1 MLLTPLKKADSL
13 NKVLGSLSS
22 SSRSLEGSLGR
33 REKILKESR
42 DVIADCSKAI
52 ISIHTGDKTS
62 ARALILKAKHGL
74 TELRGLS
81 QGELDKY
88 LTPPETEYVE
98 AEALLS
104 LATHKPL
111 PSAEELAVSP
121 GSYILGLLD
130 VIGEAKRRLF
140 DCIRQ
145 GELDEAERLFSVM
158 ETLYVSIKPLAVY
171 DNIVPGMRRK
181 LDVDRSILEDTRSM
195 MTEETR
201 RTKLLKMM
209 RSLEDKMDAAKG

>member
-1 MLLTPLKKADSL
+1 MKKADSL
-13 NKVLGSLSS
+13 NKVLGSLSAASRNLES
-22 SSRSLEGSLGR
+22 SVAR
-33 REKILKESR
+33 REKILKDSR

-52 ISIHTGDKTS
+52 ISIHTGDTAS

-74 TELRGLS
+74 KGLREAS
-81 QGELDKY
+81 QGEMDKY

-98 AEALLS
+98 AETLQA
-104 LATHKPL
+104 LATHKPI
-111 PSAEELAVSP
+111 PSSEELGVSH
-121 GSYILGLLD
+121 GSYVLGLLD
-130 VIGEAKRRLF
+130 AIGEAKRRLY

-145 GELDEAERLFSVM
+145 GELDEAERLFGVM
-158 ETLYVSIKPLAVY
+158 ENLYVSIKPLAVY
-171 DNIVPGMRRK
+171 DNVVPGMRRK

-209 RSLEDKMDAAKG
+209 RSLEKKMDAAKV

>member
-1 MLLTPLKKADSL
+1 LKKADSL
-13 NKVLGSLSS
+13 NKVLGSLSAASRNLES
-22 SSRSLEGSLGR
+22 SVAR
-33 REKILKESR
+33 REKILKDSR

-52 ISIHTGDKTS
+52 ISIHTGDTAS

-74 TELRGLS
+74 KGLREAS
-81 QGELDKY
+81 QGEMDKY

-98 AEALLS
+98 AETLQA
-104 LATHKPL
+104 LATHKPI
-111 PSAEELAVSP
+111 PSSEELGVSH
-121 GSYILGLLD
+121 GSYVLGLLD
-130 VIGEAKRRLF
+130 AIGEAKRRLY

-145 GELDEAERLFSVM
+145 GELDEAERLFGVM
-158 ETLYVSIKPLAVY
+158 ENLYVSIKPLAVY
-171 DNIVPGMRRK
+171 DNVVPGMRRK

-209 RSLEDKMDAAKG
+209 RSLEKKMDAAKV

>member
-1 MLLTPLKKADSL
+1 MRKADSL
-13 NKVLGSLSS
+13 NRALGSLSA
-22 SSRSLEGSLGR
+22 SSRSLESSVAR
-33 REKILKESR
+33 REKILKDSR

-52 ISIHTGDKTS
+52 ISIHTGDKAS

-74 TELRGLS
+74 EELREAS
-81 QGELDKY
+81 QGEMDRY
-88 LTPPETEYVE
+88 LTSPETEFVE
-98 AEALLS
+98 AETLLALAS
-104 LATHKPL
+104 RKPL
-111 PSAEELAVSP
+111 PSADELGVAP

-130 VIGEAKRRLF
+130 MIGEAKRRLF

-145 GELDEAERLFSVM
+145 GELDEAERLFEVM
-158 ETLYVSIKPLAVY
+158 ESLYVSIKPLAVY
-171 DNIVPGMRRK
+171 DSIVPGMRRK

-209 RSLEDKMDAAKG
+209 RSLENKMDAAKG

>member
-1 MLLTPLKKADSL
+1 LKKADSL
-13 NKVLGSLSS
+13 SKALGSLSA
-22 SSRSLEGSLGR
+22 SSRSLEGSVAR

-52 ISIHTGDKTS
+52 ISIHTGDKAS
-62 ARALILKAKHGL
+62 ARALILKAKHGIMG
-74 TELRGLS
+74 LREAS
-81 QGELDKY
+81 QGEMDKY
-88 LTPPETEYVE
+88 LVPPETEYVE
-98 AEALLS
+98 AEALFA

-111 PSAEELAVSP
+111 PSAEELGVSP

-130 VIGEAKRRLF
+130 MIGEAKRRLY

-145 GELDEAERLFSVM
+145 GELNEADRLFKVM
-158 ETLYVSIKPLAVY
+158 ETLYVSVKPLAVY
-171 DNIVPGMRRK
+171 DSIVPGMRRK

-209 RSLEDKMDAAKG
+209 LSLENKMDASKE